1 MLLERSFLDFSATL
15 LLCPLLTNVQLG
27 TQCERNNSGILYY
40 LSLNNPGN
48 FLYFCLCPLMEN
60 IHLVYLYFMVYLQ
73 FKL

>member
-48 FLYFCLCPLMEN
+48 FLYFLSLSIDGKYTPS
-60 IHLVYLYFMVYLQ
+60 IYILYGIFAI
-73 FKL
+73 